1 MVWGLPVK
9 QGKTSFGD
17 VYKIFLILVLSSF
30 SIGQLAG
37 LAPYTSMAATA
48 IPAVFDII
56 NH

>member
-17 VYKIFLILVLSSF
+17 AYKIFLILVLSSF

-56 NH
+56 NR